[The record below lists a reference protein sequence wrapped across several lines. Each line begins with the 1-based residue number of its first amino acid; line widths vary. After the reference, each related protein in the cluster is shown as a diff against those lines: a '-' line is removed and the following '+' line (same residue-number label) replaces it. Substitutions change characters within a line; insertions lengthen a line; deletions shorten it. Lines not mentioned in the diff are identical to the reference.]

1 MSRPAR
7 GEVWLCERP
16 HDKRPVLILT
26 RDEAID
32 ALNRVIAVPS
42 TRRVRD
48 IPSHVTLDTDDGMRE
63 PCALALDNT
72 FAPLKA
78 HLTRRITKLDTA
90 KMRDVCRALNAATG
104 C

>member
-1 MSRPAR
+1 MSCPAR

-26 RDEAID
+26 R
-32 ALNRVIAVPS
+32 
-42 TRRVRD
+42 
-48 IPSHVTLDTDDGMRE
+48 
-63 PCALALDNT
+63 
-72 FAPLKA
+72 
-78 HLTRRITKLDTA
+78 RITKLDAA